1 MPFVWARAPLICKN
15 SILNTQYM
23 EIPMPTV
30 LHAQTKPRH
39 LFSRNTMTFVLIYAE
54 LPLQGQCEGSST
66 AWRQWHD
73 GLKVPRLEH
82 AHAKQ

>member
-1 MPFVWARAPLICKN
+1 
-15 SILNTQYM
+15 
-23 EIPMPTV
+23 MPTV